1 MKENKKYVL
10 DNINRRIK
18 ICRHE
23 IVSIDEDIKSKIDLI
38 SSSEGQS
45 LSLTQMCHVI
55 RQKLNESEEKVLE
68 LEELSKG
75 LSTSSDFY
83 REIRF
88 IIGRYRQEST
98 NNLKNLRAASQRALK
113 NVEFEERS
121 SLLSKTTG
129 SGSELRQRSAKL
141 SQQSADFSDGLTQ
154 LLRTMDGEVKR
165 SEETLKTLVDSSQVI
180 TETDMELRTMSSAVT
195 STGKLLSKFGRRE
208 MTDRILFLFAFLF
221 FFGVVLYIV
230 KKRMFSL

>member
-1 MKENKKYVL
+1 MKDKKQIL

-23 IVSIDEDIKSKIDLI
+23 IVSIDEDIKSKIDSI
-38 SSSEGQS
+38 SSSDGLS
-45 LSLTQMCHVI
+45 LSLTQMCHAI
-55 RQKLNESEEKVLE
+55 RQKLNESEEKISE
-68 LEELSKG
+68 LDELSRG
-75 LSTSSDFY
+75 LATSDDLY

-88 IIGRYRQEST
+88 VIGRYRQESV

-121 SLLSKTTG
+121 SLLSKATG
-129 SGSELRQRSAKL
+129 NGSEMRQRSAKL

-180 TETDMELRTMSSAVT
+180 TETDLEFRTMSSAVT

-221 FFGVVLYIV
+221 FFGVVLYII
-230 KKRMFSL
+230 KKRMLSL